1 MFNIK
6 ELRPGS
12 HTNQLGQLITN
23 LIFGVV
29 AVDNYDDYS

>member
-6 ELRPGS
+6 EPRPGS
-12 HTNQLGQLITN
+12 HTNQLVQLITN

-29 AVDNYDDYS
+29 ALDNYDAYS